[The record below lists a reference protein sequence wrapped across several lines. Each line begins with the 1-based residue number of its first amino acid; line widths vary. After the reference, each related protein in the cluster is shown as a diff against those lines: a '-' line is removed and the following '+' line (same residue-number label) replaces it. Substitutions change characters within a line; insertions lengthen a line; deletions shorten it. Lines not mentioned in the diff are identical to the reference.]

1 MTYEELRESNAL
13 YLTAKEVGSALGFDA
28 QALREQA
35 KTDPTKLGFPVTVV
49 GTRVK
54 IPRLPLIAFLDG
66 QVVADKEAH
75 HG

>member
-54 IPRLPLIAFLDG
+54 IPRLPLIAFLEGTDSS
-66 QVVADKEAH
+66 EERN